1 MKRQRTKAEFS
12 PSTSAAALAAERISP
27 RIQNFENA
35 NGYEACE
42 KGMPDDN
49 DTSSGSENHETFND
63 PDRVHYTAEDYEVIE
78 DLHDTYEFEVKDL
91 MAAIGLHPERS
102 APTLIE
108 LCCEEDSIISQTV
121 IANGGQAYRC
131 GLHNG
136 FDILTEQGVQKVI
149 HLIEDV
155 HPDLLWV
162 SFP

>member
-1 MKRQRTKAEFS
+1 MA
-12 PSTSAAALAAERISP
+12 
-27 RIQNFENA
+27 
-35 NGYEACE
+35 
-42 KGMPDDN
+42 KGLFDDN
-49 DTSSGSENHETFND
+49 ETSSGSDNHETSND

-78 DLHDTYEFEVKDL
+78 DLHDTYEFEVKEL

-102 APTLIE
+102 APTVIE

>member
-78 DLHDTYEFEVKDL
+78 DLHDTYAVSYTHLTLPTKLEV
-91 MAAIGLHPERS
+91 
-102 APTLIE
+102 
-108 LCCEEDSIISQTV
+108 
-121 IANGGQAYRC
+121 
-131 GLHNG
+131 
-136 FDILTEQGVQKVI
+136 
-149 HLIEDV
+149 
-155 HPDLLWV
+155 
-162 SFP
+162 